1 MAKKKRKYPKAPKA
15 TASSAVWE
23 AHVKKC
29 QEVDKYN
36 TEIDRDKSKVGQLM
50 KKAQALKKK

>member
-1 MAKKKRKYPKAPKA
+1 MAKKKRKYPKSPKA

-36 TEIDRDKSKVGQLM
+36 NDIDRDKTKVKTLI
-50 KKAQALKKK
+50 KKAQSLKKK